1 FDQGKA
7 AALHLDALKSTH
19 PVRGVV
25 RNAHEAGESFDLI
38 TYEKGGAVLRMI
50 EGFLGE
56 GPFREGIR
64 QYMRKHARAN
74 AVADDL
80 WDALGE
86 AAKQPV
92 EELATAW
99 VGQSGFPL
107 VTAKLDGRT
116 LHLSQRRFYSEPGV

>member
-1 FDQGKA
+1 
-7 AALHLDALKSTH
+7 
-19 PVRGVV
+19 
-25 RNAHEAGESFDLI
+25 
-38 TYEKGGAVLRMI
+38 MI

-56 GPFREGIR
+56 EAFREGIR

-74 AVADDL
+74 AVKEDL
-80 WDALGE
+80 WNALGA

-107 VTAKLDGRT
+107 VSAKLDGRT
-116 LHLSQRRFYSEPGV
+116 LHLSQQRFYSEPGVESGGRLSQACGTRRRTPA